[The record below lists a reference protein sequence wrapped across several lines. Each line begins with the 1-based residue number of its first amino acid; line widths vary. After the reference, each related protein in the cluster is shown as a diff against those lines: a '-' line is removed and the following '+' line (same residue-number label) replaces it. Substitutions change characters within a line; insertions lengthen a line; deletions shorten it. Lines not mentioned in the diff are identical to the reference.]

1 MPAAAGSG
9 GRAAAPSRGLKM
21 VKHGSC
27 GPARARSRH
36 SSCGRAPGPARARGA
51 MQQQQPYYDRAVIY
65 LIRVHSAF
73 VELPQEAFRQVPL
86 RGS

>member
-1 MPAAAGSG
+1 MIIIIG
-9 GRAAAPSRGLKM
+9 GTI
-21 VKHGSC
+21 
-27 GPARARSRH
+27 
-36 SSCGRAPGPARARGA
+36 
-51 MQQQQPYYDRAVIY
+51 DRAVIY

>member
-1 MPAAAGSG
+1 MPSHESSHILHFAGQSSFAV
-9 GRAAAPSRGLKM
+9 RLRLDL
-21 VKHGSC
+21 
-27 GPARARSRH
+27 ARSVDLQVR
-36 SSCGRAPGPARARGA
+36 SSG
-51 MQQQQPYYDRAVIY
+51 DL